1 MLTRHDSSKHHGDVF
16 LIIVMYLAKI
26 CALLCGVKYN
36 EEIWNS
42 TGVNKIIL
50 IFYDARNLNVIDL
63 IGAVCQ
69 IC

>member
-1 MLTRHDSSKHHGDVF
+1 
-16 LIIVMYLAKI
+16 MYLAKI